1 MKYRNVKTGNVI
13 DVSGHICGKD
23 WQAVT
28 PAEKSVNKEIAPAQ
42 KKQTTKKPKE

>member
-28 PAEKSVNKEIAPAQ
+28 PAEKSANKEIVPAQ

>member
-28 PAEKSVNKEIAPAQ
+28 PAEKSANKEIAPAQ
-42 KKQTTKKPKE
+42 KKTRTVSTKE